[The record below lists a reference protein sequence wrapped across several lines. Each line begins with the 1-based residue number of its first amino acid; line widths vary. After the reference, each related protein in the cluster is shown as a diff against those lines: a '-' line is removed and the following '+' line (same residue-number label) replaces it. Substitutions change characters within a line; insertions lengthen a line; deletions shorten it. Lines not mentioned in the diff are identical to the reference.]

1 MKDGD
6 KLLPKSFEI
15 VAVVDAPNSMLGN
28 SLTVPEKALQDMCE
42 QDLTDQFDIFIESSH
57 YEEAE
62 RAIEELIANQEYLE
76 MSDYRSIYKEME
88 KSIGMLSYM
97 GYGMLGVF
105 GLIGI
110 LNLVNTMINSVHVR
124 KKELGMLQAIGMSD
138 RQTVRMLQLE
148 GLVYTVGTLILS
160 LGVGSLTGY
169 ALFLKAREEGVFGVR
184 YYEYPVVPAVILIVV
199 VLLLQIL
206 ITYLVNSN
214 FKKQSLIDRVRFAE

>member
-1 MKDGD
+1 MTKGSLEDPKLRDGTGAILGEGYITHYTDLTVGDVVEVKLKDGD

-76 MSDYRSIYKEME
+76 MSDYRSIYKEKE

-110 LNLVNTMINSVHVR
+110 LNLINTMIN
-124 KKELGMLQAIGMSD
+124 
-138 RQTVRMLQLE
+138 
-148 GLVYTVGTLILS
+148 LS
-160 LGVGSLTGY
+160 L
-169 ALFLKAREEGVFGVR
+169 
-184 YYEYPVVPAVILIVV
+184 IHI
-199 VLLLQIL
+199 
-206 ITYLVNSN
+206 
-214 FKKQSLIDRVRFAE
+214 